1 MKVVVISGGTR
12 GLGLAMAEYFLHRNW
27 KVYTCG
33 RGKTTPSSHPFAGV
47 ALESVDVAKD
57 DQVALWAK
65 KVIANGDTPDL
76 LLNNAACIAPTAN
89 LWELSSEQVNPV
101 IDVNLKGVI
110 NLIRHFVPPMIRR
123 GSGVIV
129 NFSSGWG
136 RSVSPGVAT
145 YCATKWGI
153 EGLTEA
159 LAGELPPGL
168 AAVALNPGIIR
179 TDMLRECLGQESQNY
194 PTPEEW
200 ILQAGPFLESLS
212 SADNGKPLTVPG
224 SETE

>member
-1 MKVVVISGGTR
+1 MKTVVITGGTR
-12 GLGLAMAEYFLHRNW
+12 GLGRAMAGYFLERGW
-27 KVYTCG
+27 KVHVCG
-33 RGKTTPSSHPFAGV
+33 SGKNPQRFAPPDGLLIE
-47 ALESVDVAKD
+47 AVDVTND
-57 DQVALWAK
+57 EQVAAWAE
-65 KVIANGDTPDL
+65 KVTADGSAPDL

-89 LWELSSEQVNPV
+89 LWELDASQVDPV

-110 NLIRHFVPPMIRR
+110 HLIRHFVPSMIRK

-153 EGLTEA
+153 EGLTAA
-159 LAGELPPGL
+159 LACELPPGI
-168 AAVALNPGIIR
+168 AAVALNPGVIR
-179 TDMLRECLGQESQNY
+179 TDMLRECLGEESEGY

-212 SADNGKPLTVPG
+212 PDDNGKPLTVPG
-224 SETE
+224 SRTD